1 MFFESLAHAKA
12 YYWNNPAFIN
22 ALNTIQSYSQNPFQT
37 GRWDIDG
44 ENMYMV
50 AAEYRTSAL
59 TIDSQMEAHRKYI
72 DIMYMLE
79 GEECIFC
86 KPTSKLNNITSSFNQ
101 EKDFL
106 LADVDAD
113 VIPNALRKGQVAVL
127 LPEDAHCPGC
137 NLDGEK
143 SVRKLICKLA
153 VEFAQP

>member
-1 MFFESLAHAKA
+1 MFFESLEHAKV
-12 YYWNNPAFIN
+12 YYQNNPVFMN
-22 ALNTIQSYSQNPFQT
+22 ALNTIQSFSENPFHT
-37 GRWDIDG
+37 GRWNIDG

-50 AAEYRTSAL
+50 AAEYKYSAL
-59 TIDSQMEAHRKYI
+59 TISSQMEAHRKYI

-86 KPTSKLNNITSSFNQ
+86 KPTSKLHNITSSFNL

-106 LADVDAD
+106 LADIDAD
-113 VIPNALRKGQVAVL
+113 VVPNALKKGQVAVL

-137 NLDGEK
+137 NLDGES

-153 VEFAQP
+153 VEFAQL